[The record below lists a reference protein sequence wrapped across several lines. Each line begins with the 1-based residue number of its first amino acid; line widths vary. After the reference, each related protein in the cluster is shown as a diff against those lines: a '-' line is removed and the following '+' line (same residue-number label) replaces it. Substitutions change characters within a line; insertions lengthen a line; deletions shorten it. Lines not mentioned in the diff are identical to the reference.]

1 MKKAILTVLL
11 ISAFAMAKAQK
22 PTHYTERDYAR
33 SPVWITMMQ
42 DTLSNYFEVEK
53 AFNTYF
59 QHHIKPEGEEAEINE
74 YREREKTVSKRRRRK
89 IEAENSL
96 RMDVKRYELWHE
108 KMLPYVQDDGHILT
122 PAERLKIWREQS
134 GAQK

>member
-1 MKKAILTVLL
+1 MKKTILFSMLLSASVLV
-11 ISAFAMAKAQK
+11 KAQQA
-22 PTHYTERDYAR
+22 TQYTDRDYAR
-33 SPVWITMMQ
+33 HPVWITMMK
-42 DTLSNYFEVEK
+42 DTLANYYEVEK

-74 YREREKTVSKRRRRK
+74 YRERAKTVSKRRRRR
-89 IEAENSL
+89 IEAENDL
-96 RMDVKRYELWHE
+96 KMDVKRYELWHE
-108 KMLPYVQDDGHILT
+108 KMLPYVQEDGRILT